1 MKQTKYTTREEIVK
15 LLAKKGFIEAE
26 ASNKNMAIY
35 YCDNGRI
42 IFRIS
47 PAGRV
52 EINSDGRTVAQFK
65 QSIFN
70 VYVYPHQLVLMTGS
84 DENDDYMNIY
94 IPRREVK

>member
-1 MKQTKYTTREEIVK
+1 MKQAKYTTREEIAN
-15 LLAKKGFIEAE
+15 LLVKKGFKEAE
-26 ASNKNMAIY
+26 ASNENVRIY

-47 PAGRV
+47 PSGRV

-84 DENDDYMNIY
+84 DEDNDYMNIY

>member
-1 MKQTKYTTREEIVK
+1 MKQAKYTTREEIVK
-15 LLAKKGFIEAE
+15 LLTKKGFIEAE
-26 ASNKNMAIY
+26 ASNKNVAIH

-47 PAGRV
+47 PSGRV

-65 QSIFN
+65 QPIFN
-70 VYVYPHQLVLMTGS
+70 IYVYPHQLVLMTGS
-84 DENDDYMNIY
+84 DGDDDYMNIY